1 MSVKVSVWKAGAAN
15 RLSSLGDGEVRR
27 AVKSF
32 FRSKVK
38 IWDLKGFEASVEV

>member
-32 FRSKVK
+32 LSIEGK
-38 IWDLKGFEASVEV
+38 DLGPERI